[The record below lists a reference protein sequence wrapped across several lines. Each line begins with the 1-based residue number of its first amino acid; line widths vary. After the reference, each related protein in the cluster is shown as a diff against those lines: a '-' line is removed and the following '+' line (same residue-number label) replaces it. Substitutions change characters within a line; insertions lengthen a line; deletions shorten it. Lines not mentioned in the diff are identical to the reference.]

1 MEKSQNGSKRRF
13 KALDVIIAVVFLG
26 ILFAFM
32 FLNIIT
38 PPNDIS
44 SSERRKL
51 AQFPNLTMD
60 SLLNTEFMDEF
71 EDYVLDQFVARD
83 ELRSLKS
90 FVLFNLFNQKD
101 NHNIYIVEGVVSR
114 FETMREESFLS
125 AVRKFEKLK
134 DDYLSGTNVYFSLVP
149 DKNYYLAEQ
158 NGYPAFDYEFI
169 RDTVAGLDGITHIDL
184 FDSLS
189 IEDYY
194 RTDLHWDQSRLE
206 PVVKALGS
214 EMGFSVDWSQLT
226 ANSLSPFYG
235 AFYGQ
240 SALNLRPDSITYMTS
255 AAIDSAQVLRLD
267 EKTLEFVSANMYNTN
282 AINGIDAYDLFLEGA
297 VPLITIS
304 NPDAARNRELIVFRD
319 SFGSSLAPLLTSAYS
334 KITLIDLRYF
344 ASPLLDEYV
353 DFTPDSDVLF
363 LYSPQILNKSDT
375 LLVV

>member
-32 FLNIIT
+32 LLNIIT

-60 SLLNTEFMDEF
+60 SLLNTEFMDGF

-101 NHNIYIVEGVVSR
+101 NHNIYIVDGVVSR

>member
-60 SLLNTEFMDEF
+60 SLLNTEFMDGF

-101 NHNIYIVEGVVSR
+101 NHNIYIVDGVVSR

-125 AVRKFEKLK
+125 AVRKFKKLK
-134 DDYLSGTNVYFSLVP
+134 DDYLSGTNVYFSLIP

>member
-1 MEKSQNGSKRRF
+1 M
-13 KALDVIIAVVFLG
+13 DVIIAVVFLG

-101 NHNIYIVEGVVSR
+101 NHNIYIVDGVVSR

>member
-60 SLLNTEFMDEF
+60 SLLNTEFMDGF

-101 NHNIYIVEGVVSR
+101 NHNIYIVDGVVSR

-125 AVRKFEKLK
+125 AVRKFKKLK
-134 DDYLSGTNVYFSLVP
+134 DDYLSGTNVYFSLIP

-282 AINGIDAYDLFLEGA
+282 AINGIDAYVLFLEGA

>member
-13 KALDVIIAVVFLG
+13 KALDVIIAAVFLG

-60 SLLNTEFMDEF
+60 SLLNTEFMDGF

-101 NHNIYIVEGVVSR
+101 NHNIYIVDGVVSR

-125 AVRKFEKLK
+125 AVRKFKKLK
-134 DDYLSGTNVYFSLVP
+134 DDYLSGTNVYFALVP

-206 PVVKALGS
+206 PVVKALGN

>member
-60 SLLNTEFMDEF
+60 SLLNTEFMDGF

-101 NHNIYIVEGVVSR
+101 NHNIYIVDGVVSR

>member
-60 SLLNTEFMDEF
+60 SLLNTEFMDGF

-101 NHNIYIVEGVVSR
+101 NHNIYIVDGVVSR

-134 DDYLSGTNVYFSLVP
+134 DDYLSGTNVYFSLIP

>member
-101 NHNIYIVEGVVSR
+101 NHNIYIVDGVVSR

-134 DDYLSGTNVYFSLVP
+134 DDYLSVTNVYFSLVP

>member
-1 MEKSQNGSKRRF
+1 MEKTQNGSKRRF

-38 PPNDIS
+38 PPKDIS

-60 SLLNTEFMDEF
+60 SLLNTEFMDGF
-71 EDYVLDQFVARD
+71 EDYVLNQFVARD

-101 NHNIYIVEGVVSR
+101 NHNIYIVDGMVSR
-114 FETMREESFLS
+114 FETMRGESFLS
-125 AVRKFEKLK
+125 AVRKFKKLK
-134 DDYLSGTNVYFSLVP
+134 DDYLSGTNVYFALVP

-206 PVVKALGS
+206 PVVKALGN

>member
-101 NHNIYIVEGVVSR
+101 NHNIYIVDGVVSR

-134 DDYLSGTNVYFSLVP
+134 DDYLSGTNVYFSLIP

>member
-32 FLNIIT
+32 LINIIT
-38 PPNDIS
+38 PPHDIS
-44 SSERRKL
+44 SSERRML
-51 AQFPNLTMD
+51 SQFPNLTVD
-60 SLLNTEFMDEF
+60 SLLNTEFMDGF

-83 ELRSLKS
+83 KLRSLKS
-90 FVLFNLFNQKD
+90 FVLFNLFYQKD
-101 NHNIYIVEGVVSR
+101 NHNIYIVDGVVSR
-114 FETMREESFLS
+114 FETMRQESFLS
-125 AVRKFEKLK
+125 AVRKFKKLK
-134 DDYLSGTNVYFSLVP
+134 DNYLSGTNVYFSLVP

-169 RDTVAGLDGITHIDL
+169 RDTLAGLDGMTHIDL

-194 RTDLHWDQSRLE
+194 KTDLHWDQSRLE
-206 PVVKALGS
+206 PVVKALGDA
-214 EMGFSVDWSQLT
+214 MGFSIDWNKLT

-267 EKTLEFVSANMYNTN
+267 EKSLEFVSANMYNTN

-304 NPDAARNRELIVFRD
+304 NPDAASNRELVVFRD

-353 DFTPDSDVLF
+353 DFTPGSDVLF

-375 LLVV
+375 LLIV

>member
-101 NHNIYIVEGVVSR
+101 NHNIYILDGVVSR

>member
-1 MEKSQNGSKRRF
+1 MEKTQNGSKRRF

-38 PPNDIS
+38 PPKDIS

-60 SLLNTEFMDEF
+60 SLLNTEFMDGF

-101 NHNIYIVEGVVSR
+101 NHNIYIVDGMVSR